1 MFQKNVF
8 LSPSYTAWSA
18 SIPGKFRNF
27 AEYISFAESEGG
39 KRMHKPLRCPAA
51 ELRPDSDI
59 YVHNGDNQT
68 NLDTGRIGSRPLPG
82 VFSGK
87 RA

>member
-1 MFQKNVF
+1 
-8 LSPSYTAWSA
+8 
-18 SIPGKFRNF
+18 
-27 AEYISFAESEGG
+27 
-39 KRMHKPLRCPAA
+39 MHKPLRCPAA